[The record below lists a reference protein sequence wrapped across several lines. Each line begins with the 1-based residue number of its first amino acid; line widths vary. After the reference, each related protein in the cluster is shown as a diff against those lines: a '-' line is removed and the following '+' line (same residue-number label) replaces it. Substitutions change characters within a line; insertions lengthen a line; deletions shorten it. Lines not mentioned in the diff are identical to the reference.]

1 MKSAYEAL
9 GRTLRLGVI
18 GGGPGGMI
26 GPMHRNAARLD
37 GRFAIVAGVPSSDP
51 ARATAAGAAIG
62 LPDGRS
68 YGSVAEMIA
77 AERARGDG
85 IDAVAIMSPNDAH
98 YPAAIAAIEAGL
110 DVICDKPM
118 TNTLADARA
127 LAARVR
133 ESGRVFCLTHAYAAY
148 PMVRQARAMVAAGAI
163 GAVRAVQVEYLHAG
177 MATRVE
183 AGPLTPKLQW
193 KLDPA
198 RGGPSLVL
206 GDIGTHAHHLACFV
220 SGLTL
225 ARVAADVGAIVPDRT
240 AHDTAAMLLRFAGGV
255 RGTLFV
261 SQAMAG
267 SENNLNLRVW
277 GESGLIEWAQTDPN
291 YLHFAPLG
299 RAMQRLARGDAD
311 LLPEAQRLARIAR
324 GHPEGL
330 LEAFANL
337 YRDAAEA
344 IAARLTGAPAD
355 PLALDFPTA
364 EDGVAGADFVEA
376 AVRSGREDGA
386 WVACETTS
394 PVRD

>member
-1 MKSAYEAL
+1 MSGAFERL

-37 GRFAIVAGVPSSDP
+37 GRFVIVAGVPSSDP
-51 ARATAAGAAIG
+51 ARAAAAGAAIG
-62 LPDGRS
+62 LPEGRS
-68 YGSVAEMIA
+68 YGTVSAMID
-77 AERARGDG
+77 AERARADG
-85 IDAVAIMSPNDAH
+85 IEAVAIMSPNDAH
-98 YPAAIAAIEAGL
+98 YPAALAAIEAGL

-118 TNTLADARA
+118 TNTLADARD

-133 ESGRVFCLTHAYAAY
+133 ASGRVFCLTHAYAAY

-183 AGPLTPKLQW
+183 DGPMTPKLRW

-220 SGLTL
+220 AGLPL
-225 ARVAADVGAIVPDRT
+225 ARLAADLGALVPGRT
-240 AHDTAAMLLRFAGGV
+240 IDDTAALLLRFEGGA

-261 SQAMAG
+261 EPGDGGQR
-267 SENNLNLRVW
+267 EQPQPPR
-277 GESGLIEWAQTDPN
+277 
-291 YLHFAPLG
+291 LG
-299 RAMQRLARGDAD
+299 RERAARMGAD
-311 LLPEAQRLARIAR
+311 RSELSAFRPAR
-324 GHPEGL
+324 PS
-330 LEAFANL
+330 
-337 YRDAAEA
+337 DAALSRAAMPICCRPRSASCASRAA
-344 IAARLTGAPAD
+344 IPRGCWRRSPISTATPRRRSPHASPARRAD

-364 EDGVAGADFVEA
+364 EDGVRGVAFVEA
-376 AVRSGREDGA
+376 AVRSGRDGGA
-386 WVACETTS
+386 WASCEIA
-394 PVRD
+394 